1 MSREL
6 IVLCLLA
13 LTSLTIMRVNGVLSP
28 HAFDRSPQHQTR
40 LGLIDLFIG
49 LLLVF
54 VGIYLAQGLL
64 LWFAPHLLAGSE
76 SATLSPDDRVRQ
88 MIVVQFC
95 SQGIILPWLISR
107 AAALPDG
114 FHELGLLPRR
124 PLRDIRYGL
133 VAMIVVLPL
142 VGLSQLSMQMIGRL
156 FNQPAPTIN
165 HEMLRLIGDSPST
178 TTIML
183 LTLSAAVL
191 APIFEEALFR
201 GLFQSVLVS
210 LFGGKRWPAV
220 LTAALVFS
228 LLHVGQ
234 VTWHALPALF
244 ILGVTF
250 GWAYERTGSLLTGI
264 VAHVG
269 FNALN
274 LIVAT
279 QIQHLSS

>member
-13 LTSLTIMRVNGVLSP
+13 LTSLTLMRVNGVLSP
-28 HAFDRSPQHQTR
+28 HAFDHSPRRQTR

-64 LWFAPHLLAGSE
+64 QWFAPHLLAGAETS
-76 SATLSPDDRVRQ
+76 TLSSDDRVRQ
-88 MIVVQFC
+88 MIVIQFC

-133 VAMIVVLPL
+133 VAMIAVLPL
-142 VGLSQLSMQMIGRL
+142 VGLSQFSMQVIGRL

-165 HEMLRLIGDSPST
+165 HEMLRLIGDSSST
-178 TTIML
+178 TTVVL

-201 GLFQSVLVS
+201 GLFQSVLVG
-210 LFGGKRWPAV
+210 LFGGRRWPAV

-228 LLHVGQ
+228 LLHFGQ

-264 VAHVG
+264 VAHMG